1 MKWSDLLAL
10 LVVFGAFALYYWRHR
25 RARRTRREVNPS
37 SDGDPLS
44 GGPWSPV

>member
-1 MKWSDLLAL
+1 MKWSDLFALFVVLA
-10 LVVFGAFALYYWRHR
+10 AFALYCWRHR
-25 RARRTRREVNPS
+25 RARRTRREADPS